1 MIRLKLNLRK
11 LTDFRTFTGKDGVE
25 YAAFPIKANAIYM
38 TEKTASMDVTLMTNR
53 DGPDNYGNDG
63 FATLDLGKERRLAG
77 EKGPILG
84 NWKDLDGG
92 SQPAPRRNP
101 YGGTDRTAAEAM
113 PSRHQQ
119 QKQDGYQRD
128 NSAVEPD
135 DDDGTIP
142 FARKPAPFQP

>member
-38 TEKTASMDVTLMTNR
+38 TEKTASLDVTLMDNR
-53 DGPDNYGNDG
+53 DGPDQYGNDG

-77 EKGPILG
+77 ERGPILG

-92 SQPAPRRNP
+92 SQPSRRNP
-101 YGGTDRTAAEAM
+101 MGGVDRTASEALG
-113 PSRHQQ
+113 
-119 QKQDGYQRD
+119 KQPAGTTQ
-128 NSAVEPD
+128 PD
-135 DDDGTIP
+135 DDSSEIP
-142 FARKPAPFQP
+142 F

>member
-38 TEKTASMDVTLMTNR
+38 TEKTASMDVTLMDNR
-53 DGPDNYGNDG
+53 DGPDQYGNDG

-77 EKGPILG
+77 ERGPILG

-92 SQPAPRRNP
+92 RAVANRNP
-101 YGGTDRTAAEAM
+101 MGGVDRTANEAIG
-113 PSRHQQ
+113 
-119 QKQDGYQRD
+119 KRD
-128 NSAVEPD
+128 NGGSEPD
-135 DDDGTIP
+135 DGEIP
-142 FARKPAPFQP
+142 FAPKPAPFQP